1 MAAARSIAHV
11 PGSGTGARLLPF
23 AAAALGGGKN
33 IAPGAALPIVKLDPA
48 NSACA
53 PSIISHPLAT
63 TVPPE

>member
-11 PGSGTGARLLPF
+11 PGSGTGARLLAF
-23 AAAALGGGKN
+23 AAADGGEN

-53 PSIISHPLAT
+53 PSIISDPLAT